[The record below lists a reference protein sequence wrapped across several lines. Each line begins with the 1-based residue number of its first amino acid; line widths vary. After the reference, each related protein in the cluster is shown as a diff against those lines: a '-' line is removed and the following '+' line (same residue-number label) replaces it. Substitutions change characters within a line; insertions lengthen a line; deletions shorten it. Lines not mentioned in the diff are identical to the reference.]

1 MCKIECMQEHQ
12 SKTISLFLN
21 FAPEKKQQK
30 LRLKC
35 TEPSGTSHRVIRTG
49 TYKAAARDSRWVYE
63 LVSDLW
69 PDAELY
75 SEYSGDESGEEG
87 GTDQENPYDHKK
99 Q

>member
-1 MCKIECMQEHQ
+1 MENMSDNIFD
-12 SKTISLFLN
+12 TISGPLVNNPLG
-21 FAPEKKQQK
+21 
-30 LRLKC
+30 KC
-35 TEPSGTSHRVIRTG
+35 LEVIRTG

-99 Q
+99 